1 MVTIEYRRLRKG
13 VYEIRVDG
21 EKIAEGKLEEV
32 KEAVNKKLSGKS

>member
-13 VYEIRVDG
+13 IYEVRIDG

-32 KEAVNKKLSGKS
+32 KKAVDKKLSS